1 MATKKRLS
9 DLVREEVKKQA
20 DDETAAAQTTPKKTP
35 RRSSKRSSATDSAQA
50 KSTKKTPAKGST
62 ATTGDNVA
70 SLKAQIT
77 DLEKRNKTLTTDNA
91 KLQTKVDTLEQKV
104 AAFQDTEKALKT
116 AQSKQKSMLLTLD
129 EAKQDALKLAQEN
142 QKLLDKIKAIESAKS
157 TEVQR
162 QSPKAAQAAPVRASQ
177 ARGIQRSPR
186 SQPVVYKAPAKKPFS
201 RPVVPSRMPPQ
212 RVVQN
217 SDEFET
223 WCYD

>member
-20 DDETAAAQTTPKKTP
+20 DDETAVAQTTPKKTT

-62 ATTGDNVA
+62 AATGDNVA

-104 AAFQDTEKALKT
+104 AAFQDTETALKA

-142 QKLLDKIKAIESAKS
+142 QKLLDKIKAIESAQS
-157 TEVQR
+157 AEIQR
-162 QSPKAAQAAPVRASQ
+162 QSPMKATVPVRASQ
-177 ARGIQRSPR
+177 ARGIQRSRR